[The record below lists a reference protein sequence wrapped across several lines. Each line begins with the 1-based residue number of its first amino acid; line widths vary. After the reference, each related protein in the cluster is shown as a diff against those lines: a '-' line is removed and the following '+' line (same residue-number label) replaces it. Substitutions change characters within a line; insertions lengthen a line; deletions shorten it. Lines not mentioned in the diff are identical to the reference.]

1 MLSKNSLFFSILV
14 LCININNISSQ
25 CIPNTNCPYGQGNCV
40 ANACVCVRGYQTF
53 ISQGTT
59 EPVFC
64 NYKQTN
70 KWIPIILEL
79 FLPSIGLFYLGR
91 YFHAF
96 IKLALLLPVLYKGTD
111 VSLIFGILFV
121 LMYFLDI
128 FLLSYG
134 IISDGYGFPLI

>member
-14 LCININNISSQ
+14 LYININNISSQ
-25 CIPNTNCPYGQGNCV
+25 CTPNINCPYGQGNCV
-40 ANACVCVRGYQTF
+40 ANTCVCSSGYQTF
-53 ISQGTT
+53 ISQGTI

-70 KWIPIILEL
+70 KWFPFFLEL

-111 VSLIFGILFV
+111 ISLLFGFLFCFMYILD
-121 LMYFLDI
+121 L
-128 FLLSYG
+128 FLLSFG

>member
-25 CIPNTNCPYGQGNCV
+25 CIPNVNCPYGKGNCV
-40 ANACVCVRGYQTF
+40 ANVCVCTRGYQTF
-53 ISQGTT
+53 ISQETI

-70 KWIPIILEL
+70 KWVPFFLEL

-111 VSLIFGILFV
+111 ISLIFGLLFCFMYV
-121 LMYFLDI
+121 LDL
-128 FLLSYG
+128 FLLSFG